1 MHIRTK
7 VAGALFSSVL
17 LLSLS
22 ACSDDSTPAGP
33 SGPTTLEITEVSVGT
48 GATAVS
54 GDTVTV
60 HYIGAF
66 LNGQTF
72 DSSYSRGVPF
82 TFQTGARAVIPGFE
96 QGIIGMKVGGRR
108 LVVIPSDLAYGSAGN
123 AQAGIAPNTPLQF
136 QIDLVSIA
144 GK

>member
-1 MHIRTK
+1 VHIRTK

-17 LLSLS
+17 LSLS
-22 ACSDDSTPAGP
+22 ACSSEDSVPTGP
-33 SGPTTLEITEVSVGT
+33 SGPTNLEITEVTVGT
-48 GATAVS
+48 GATAVN

-72 DSSYSRGVPF
+72 DSSYQAGAPI
-82 TFQTGARAVIPGFE
+82 TFQTGVGAVIPGFE

-108 LVVIPSDLAYGSAGN
+108 LVVIPANLAYGAAGR
-123 AQAGIAPNTPLQF
+123 APTIPPNTPLQF

>member
-1 MHIRTK
+1 VHTRTK
-7 VAGALFSSVL
+7 VAGALFSLVL

-22 ACSDDSTPAGP
+22 ACSSEDTPTGP
-33 SGPTTLEITEVSVGT
+33 SGPTSLEITEVTVGT

-72 DSSYSRGVPF
+72 DSSYSRGTPF
-82 TFQTGARAVIPGFE
+82 TFQTGANAVIPGFE
-96 QGIIGMKVGGRR
+96 QGVLGMKVGGRR
-108 LVVIPSDLAYGSAGN
+108 LVVMPANLAYGSAGS
-123 AQAGIAPNTPLQF
+123 GTIPPNTPLQF

>member
-1 MHIRTK
+1 VHIRTK

-17 LLSLS
+17 LLSFS
-22 ACSDDSTPAGP
+22 ACSQEDPNPTGP
-33 SGPTTLEITEVSVGT
+33 SGPTSLEITEVTVGT
-48 GATAVS
+48 GATAVN

-72 DSSYSRGVPF
+72 DSSYQAGAPI
-82 TFQTGARAVIPGFE
+82 TFQLGAGRVIPGFE
-96 QGIIGMKVGGRR
+96 QGIIGMRVGGRR
-108 LVVIPSDLAYGSAGN
+108 LLVIPSSLAYGSQGS
-123 AQAGIAPNTPLQF
+123 GVIPPNTPIQF
-136 QIDLVSIA
+136 QVDLVSIA